1 MLRSSKM
8 EISFTNGGK
17 KTCVFFLTAFIES
30 QALNF
35 ACIYNRKKWHDVFI
49 DWNDIFFVT

>member
-8 EISFTNGGK
+8 EISFTNDGK
-17 KTCVFFLTAFIES
+17 KLVFFLTAFIES

-35 ACIYNRKKWHDVFI
+35 ARIYNRKKWHDVFI
-49 DWNDIFFVT
+49 DWNDMFFVT